1 MSRGGSQASEGVG
14 YGGALRWPRASS
26 ALASTKSCK
35 LKRHRGFESRPDRP
49 RSYRCWTLSP
59 TWRQCATPPQSAQHS
74 SQSLADWKTSVP
86 TTVSKQQ
93 VTLQPSA
100 SGVSSR
106 PAGKGMPLS
115 ASVRTQIGML
125 VIATSVVQFAN
136 GFFGTYISLRVA
148 IESFDV
154 PGLVLSAYFAT
165 SQNYQNFGV
174 NTDGRLDIYRSGPCI
189 PSGPSFK
196 SARSTN
202 SQPAMARIRTPVQ
215 TSPVMSSCCGSS
227 PSGRAAPQ
235 RPVATSTDIAARQAK
250 PSPRRYGFVGPSG

>member
-1 MSRGGSQASEGVG
+1 
-14 YGGALRWPRASS
+14 
-26 ALASTKSCK
+26 
-35 LKRHRGFESRPDRP
+35 
-49 RSYRCWTLSP
+49 
-59 TWRQCATPPQSAQHS
+59 
-74 SQSLADWKTSVP
+74 
-86 TTVSKQQ
+86 
-93 VTLQPSA
+93 
-100 SGVSSR
+100 
-106 PAGKGMPLS
+106 
-115 ASVRTQIGML
+115 ML

-174 NTDGRLDIYRSGPCI
+174 NTDGRLDIYRDWYLTGNAAFTGTTAELFQSGHHKSPGQTPAPSHIRTISTEYRSGPCI

-215 TSPVMSSCCGSS
+215 TSPVMSSCCGSA
-227 PSGRAAPQ
+227 PSGRAAPR
-235 RPVATSTDIAARQAK
+235 RPVATSTDIGAMLAVRRTRRATRVARRQQEAVNPRALNEADTAK
-250 PSPRRYGFVGPSG
+250 HTSFRSSSS